1 MFEGVISGSDS
12 LPEEFD
18 DVTSEIKYP
27 PITETTTEKEF
38 LKLTENGWKKWLV
51 VGGLGLVGGCVLF
64 TWALWE
70 LTKWL

>member
-1 MFEGVISGSDS
+1 MFEGVVNGSDP
-12 LPEEFD
+12 LPDEFD

-38 LKLTENGWKKWLV
+38 LKLAENGSKKWLV
-51 VGGLGLVGGCVLF
+51 IAAIGIVGGCGLF